1 MKERRQYERFN
12 IPLPVRLETIISDRQ
27 EVLDHETRDISVSG
41 TFIPSLRSF
50 PEGTRF
56 VLDFTIPSD
65 DIKEFKYVKSLKGST
80 GTLVRSNSKGMAVHF
95 DRDSYIVSLNSNNM
109 N

>member
-1 MKERRQYERFN
+1 MKERRQCERFN
-12 IPLPVRLETIISDRQ
+12 IPLAVRLETIESDRK
-27 EVLDHETRDISVSG
+27 EVLDNETRDISVSV

-56 VLDFTIPSD
+56 VLDFTIPND

>member
-1 MKERRQYERFN
+1 MKERRQCERFN
-12 IPLPVRLETIISDRQ
+12 IPLAVRLETIESDRK
-27 EVLDHETRDISVSG
+27 EVLDNETRDISVSG
-41 TFIPSLRSF
+41 TFIPSLKSF

-65 DIKEFKYVKSLKGST
+65 DIKEFKYVKRLKGST
-80 GTLVRSNSKGMAVHF
+80 GTLVRSNSKGMAIIF
-95 DRDSYIVSLNSNNM
+95 DKECYIVSLKANNM